1 MCEKTQLSYYKKNRD
16 MILSKSIDKYCN
28 LSEEEKIKKREYAKN
43 RLHNMSKEGK
53 DKGNE
58 RAKNRY
64 HNASEEQKAKRR

>member
-1 MCEKTQLSYYKKNRD
+1 
-16 MILSKSIDKYCN
+16 
-28 LSEEEKIKKREYAKN
+28 
-43 RLHNMSKEGK
+43 MSKEEK